1 MRSTEC
7 CGFSFEERRLS
18 GPKGIHS
25 VPSRQTPAAI
35 NDQEQIRY
43 RAYDLYVQNGYRDGY
58 AMDDWLTAE
67 RQVRGQLLSEP
78 CWVWA
83 LQRKTCDP
91 HGPFWEPL
99 GCPPMEYQV
108 IRERI
113 SELLKEIETIRIA
126 NEKEKL
132 TKNVAGRRSFESRS
146 LRLEEIKHEL
156 RQLSTKMRS
165 GSEQLPDNR

>member
-1 MRSTEC
+1 
-7 CGFSFEERRLS
+7 
-18 GPKGIHS
+18 
-25 VPSRQTPAAI
+25 
-35 NDQEQIRY
+35 
-43 RAYDLYVQNGYRDGY
+43 
-58 AMDDWLTAE
+58 
-67 RQVRGQLLSEP
+67 
-78 CWVWA
+78 
-83 LQRKTCDP
+83 
-91 HGPFWEPL
+91 
-99 GCPPMEYQV
+99 MEYQV

-113 SELLKEIETIRIA
+113 SELLKEIETIRIT